1 MITELECLSASLGG
15 GTPDILLDINR
26 SLTLRRNVANSPARN
41 VVGRKMAKQKHKP
54 HIKKDYFFLNQTIA
68 MRRKLRIKLYQTQ

>member
-1 MITELECLSASLGG
+1 MNLFIRLCILLQFTNEHMITELECLSASLGG

-54 HIKKDYFFLNQTIA
+54 HIKKDFFFL
-68 MRRKLRIKLYQTQ
+68 